1 MSAAG
6 HISAL
11 RGTAPALRSAEPDA
25 GRRSPHVLR
34 PSGPL
39 LPLAYARGITFMALA
54 AFGSLHWMAML
65 EPSAP
70 GRAWDALG
78 AALLAMVGLLLAAR
92 LTGATRWAAVAVI
105 SLLAILLAF
114 MAGGI
119 SAELLRPANWD
130 VLATG
135 IQRGIGDLPG
145 ARVPYRG
152 IDQWIRLVIPLG
164 GTMLVVLAALT
175 AFWPRRSATG
185 FPIAA
190 LVMLVTLYAVPAVAL
205 DFEGEFLRGALLA
218 ILVLGFL
225 RLERLRLNEAGAA
238 ALLAL
243 GVAVAALIVAP
254 AIDGDSPW
262 WDYESWALDTASSRS
277 TSFSWN
283 HDYGPLDW
291 PRDGREMLRV
301 KAKQPAYWKAE
312 SLDVFDGGRWKE
324 SESGTREDIDLELP
338 ALPAVRERFTQ
349 RIKVNVRS
357 LRTRTFVTA
366 GIPTTAPDMP
376 GRAAIPNAPPGI
388 YNSSRTLHRGDTYSV
403 NVYTPRPTEKEL
415 RAAGAY
421 YDRNFDD
428 YLTLDVLDP
437 KLRPTAGAPV
447 GPVPVEAHFPEWAAR
462 GVPPDVVRRHVSAGS
477 PIQHL
482 DGQKELA
489 RSNLKRTWALSQRL
503 RNGANSPVD
512 YVNAV
517 EAYLGGDDFTYTEA
531 PPAKARTLEGFLFDA
546 KTGYCQQY
554 SGAMALLLRMQ
565 GIPARVA
572 TGFTSGSYDRRAK
585 EYVVRDLD
593 AHSWVEAWFP
603 TYGWVTFD
611 PTPSAAPPRS
621 QSGDRAAG
629 LPGDVPDLGGGGAL
643 DPRAG
648 TAATDGPPWA
658 LYIGGGVLAALL
670 LAGGSFGVPASRPL
684 PRPAARAR
692 ARAPAHAAD
701 AEPGRDAAG
710 ARGLVRPLARR
721 PGLRARAARAALQR
735 PRRRADERPA
745 QGPAERAG
753 ARGRAARAAAR
764 VVGAA
769 AETSPTGPLNSIG
782 MADVYDLFQR
792 GTALLE
798 AGDFAA
804 ATVPLAK
811 ARDLDPD
818 KTSIREA
825 LGRAYFR
832 SSQFEAARAE
842 FEAIVERAPT
852 NDYALFCLGRSLLEL
867 GRPKDARKA
876 LALAAGLRPD
886 RRDYRIYRDR
896 ARAAA

>member
-39 LPLAYARGITFMALA
+39 LPLAYARGVTFMALA
-54 AFGSLHWMAML
+54 AFGSLHWMSML

-92 LTGATRWAAVAVI
+92 LSGATRWAAVAVI
-105 SLLAILLAF
+105 SVLAVLLAF

-119 SAELLRPANWD
+119 SAELLRPGNWD
-130 VLATG
+130 VLAAG

-218 ILVLGFL
+218 MLVLGFL
-225 RLERLRLNEAGAA
+225 RLERLRLSEAGAA
-238 ALLAL
+238 ALLAV

-312 SLDVFDGGRWKE
+312 SLDVFDGARWKE

-338 ALPAVRERFTQ
+338 AEAAVRERFTQ
-349 RIKVNVRS
+349 RIKVNVRN

-366 GIPTTAPDMP
+366 GIPTTAPAMP

-388 YNSSRTLHRGDTYSV
+388 YNSSRTLRRGDTYSV

-428 YLTLDVLDP
+428 YLTLGVLDR
-437 KLRPTAGAPV
+437 KLKPNPGAPV

-462 GVPPDVVRRHVSAGS
+462 GVSPDVIRRNIGGGD
-477 PIQHL
+477 PIAHL

-503 RNGANSPVD
+503 RNGANGPVD

-648 TAATDGPPWA
+648 KAATEGPPWA

-670 LAGGSFGVPASRPL
+670 LAAGSFAFL
-684 PRPAARAR
+684 
-692 ARAPAHAAD
+692 H
-701 AEPGRDAAG
+701 
-710 ARGLVRPLARR
+710 
-721 PGLRARAARAALQR
+721 
-735 PRRRADERPA
+735 
-745 QGPAERAG
+745 
-753 ARGRAARAAAR
+753 RGRY
-764 VVGAA
+764 
-769 AETSPTGPLNSIG
+769 PGP
-782 MADVYDLFQR
+782 
-792 GTALLE
+792 
-798 AGDFAA
+798 
-804 ATVPLAK
+804 
-811 ARDLDPD
+811 
-818 KTSIREA
+818 
-825 LGRAYFR
+825 
-832 SSQFEAARAE
+832 
-842 FEAIVERAPT
+842 
-852 NDYALFCLGRSLLEL
+852 LLEL
-867 GRPKDARKA
+867 ERALRRTRRMPNPGATLQALEASFDRSPDAQGYVRALREQRYSSRGDAPTSAQRK
-876 LALAAGLRPD
+876 GLRSELGRGGGLRGRLRAWWALPP
-886 RRDYRIYRDR
+886 RRLR
-896 ARAAA
+896 AGP